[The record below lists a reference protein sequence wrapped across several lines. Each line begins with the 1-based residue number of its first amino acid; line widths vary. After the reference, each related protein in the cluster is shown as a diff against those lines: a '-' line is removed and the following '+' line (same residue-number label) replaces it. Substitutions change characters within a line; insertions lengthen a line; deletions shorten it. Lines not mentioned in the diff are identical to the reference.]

1 MALWLTFTHPA
12 IFDTLAMEAE
22 QKKTIRE
29 DLERFVQRKHFYRRV
44 GKAWKL
50 GYLLYGP
57 AGTGKSG
64 LIAAMAN
71 YHIDCSL
78 ELQDP
83 QKQSEGSQQAVKTSR
98 QNKVT
103 LSGLL
108 NFIDGLWSNCGY
120 ERIIV
125 FTTNHDRLE
134 PALLRPGRMD
144 VHINLSRTFVA

>member
-71 YHIDCSL
+71 YRNLPLCMTWNSL
-78 ELQDP
+78 P
-83 QKQSEGSQQAVKTSR
+83 YIP
-98 QNKVT
+98 T
-103 LSGLL
+103 LS
-108 NFIDGLWSNCGY
+108 
-120 ERIIV
+120 
-125 FTTNHDRLE
+125 
-134 PALLRPGRMD
+134 
-144 VHINLSRTFVA
+144 